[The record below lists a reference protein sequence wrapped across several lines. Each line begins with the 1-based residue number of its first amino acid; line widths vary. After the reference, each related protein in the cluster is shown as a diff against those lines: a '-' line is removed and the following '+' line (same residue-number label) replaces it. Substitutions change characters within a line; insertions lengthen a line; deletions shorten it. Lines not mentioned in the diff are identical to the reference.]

1 MVSALNVIDVSRVTP
16 SDSPEPF
23 TLSLT
28 FFDLLWYKLHP
39 VERVIFYRLAAA
51 TRPFFD
57 SVIVPN
63 LKSSLSSSLSHY
75 LPLAGK
81 LVWDSLDKKPSLVY
95 SPNDAVSFTV
105 AESSAEFSLLTGN
118 KPFPTTELYPLVPE
132 LQVSD
137 ESASAVSFQVTLF
150 PNQGFCIG
158 VTAHHAV
165 LDGKTTTMFL
175 KFWANACK
183 RQQDQTVNASVPQDL
198 IPIYDR
204 TVIKAPGDIET
215 KIMNQLNS
223 FFKMLSGGKE
233 PENPRS
239 LKILPSQELSPDVVR
254 FTLDLTREDIQTLR
268 ERLKR
273 ESSAS
278 SSSPKELRLSTFVV
292 TFSYA
297 LTCLIRA
304 RGGDPKRPVGYG
316 FAVDCRSLLDP
327 PVPSNYFGN
336 CVSASLGMPLTA
348 ETFMGEEGFLSA
360 ARMVSDS
367 VEGLDETVAFKLPE
381 IMGAFMSSLPPGAQL
396 LSVAGST
403 RFGVYGL
410 DFGWGKPQRVVIV
423 SIDQGEAISMA
434 EGRDGNGGVEIG
446 FSLKKHEM
454 ESLIDLLHQGLKS

>member
-39 VERVIFYRLAAA
+39 VQRVIFYRLADA

-81 LVWDSLDKKPSLVY
+81 LVWDSLDKKPSLKY
-95 SPNDAVSFTV
+95 SQNDAVSFTV
-105 AESSAEFSLLTGN
+105 AESNAEFSLLTGN

-175 KFWANACK
+175 KFWANTCK
-183 RQQDQTVNASVPQDL
+183 RQQDQTVNASVSQDL

-215 KIMNQLNS
+215 KIMNQLSS
-223 FFKMLSGGKE
+223 FFKMVSGGKE

-239 LKILPSQELSPDVVR
+239 LKILPSQEL
-254 FTLDLTREDIQTLR
+254 T
-268 ERLKR
+268 
-273 ESSAS
+273 
-278 SSSPKELRLSTFVV
+278 
-292 TFSYA
+292 
-297 LTCLIRA
+297 
-304 RGGDPKRPVGYG
+304 
-316 FAVDCRSLLDP
+316 
-327 PVPSNYFGN
+327 
-336 CVSASLGMPLTA
+336 
-348 ETFMGEEGFLSA
+348 
-360 ARMVSDS
+360 
-367 VEGLDETVAFKLPE
+367 
-381 IMGAFMSSLPPGAQL
+381 QL

-403 RFGVYGL
+403 RFGVYEL

-454 ESLIDLLHQGLKS
+454 ESLIDLLHQGLKNEKLIDASFPWKIFSGYSRSSVDMHKGNISFSNIAEDVFYKVVPAQREKEEDEDKKDQGLSSFDTGSLGLLIWRHWVQGAQ